1 MKCHSDIR
9 RPPPPLEKSRLS
21 SPSPLSSFLTLH
33 VTLLAGHFHRV
44 RVWHL
49 RPFLSLSNW
58 SIIALQCCVGFRGT
72 VKRISY
78 MYTCA
83 PSLWTSLETI
93 LPFWVM
99 TEHQAEL
106 PVLYSSFPLCSVP
119 SLSRVSLRPHGLQY
133 ARLPCPSAA
142 SFLLA
147 SYFVHG
153 CVFMSYPISR
163 FIPASWDLRSPIG
176 DGACAP
182 CIGSTESLPLGLHQ
196 SFPF

>member
-1 MKCHSDIR
+1 MRLREVKWQARAHTGTKWKSWDSREDRLAGAAKMIEM
-9 RPPPPLEKSRLS
+9 PLWHQKTPSSFRKSRLS

-93 LPFWVM
+93 LPFWVI
-99 TEHQAEL
+99 TEHQ
-106 PVLYSSFPLCSVP
+106 VSSLCYTAV
-119 SLSRVSLRPHGLQY
+119 SLSVQFRRSVVSLCDPVACSMPGFPVHQQLV
-133 ARLPCPSAA
+133 
-142 SFLLA
+142 SF
-147 SYFVHG
+147 
-153 CVFMSYPISR
+153 
-163 FIPASWDLRSPIG
+163 
-176 DGACAP
+176 
-182 CIGSTESLPLGLHQ
+182 
-196 SFPF
+196 